1 MLDILTSS
9 SVKQS
14 GGNETVNE
22 QMSILY
28 TCIHVNY
35 KLAQEITGMR
45 HLLHSYIIG
54 LRRMDNK
61 FTPDYITVAV
71 VNKVAVT

>member
-1 MLDILTSS
+1 MLGILTSY

-14 GGNETVNE
+14 GGNETMNE

-28 TCIHVNY
+28 TCIHIDY
-35 KLAQEITGMR
+35 KSAQETTGMR

-54 LRRMDNK
+54 FRRMDK
-61 FTPDYITVAV
+61 
-71 VNKVAVT
+71 

>member
-1 MLDILTSS
+1 MLGILTSS

-14 GGNETVNE
+14 GGNETLNE

-35 KLAQEITGMR
+35 KSAQEITGMR
-45 HLLHSYIIG
+45 YLLHSYIIEFI
-54 LRRMDNK
+54 RMDK
-61 FTPDYITVAV
+61 
-71 VNKVAVT
+71 